1 VSFTVNQTSLPQQP
15 DVSQLRS
22 ADFPSRPFP
31 GKLGQA
37 FRVFLEPAVRDR
49 IWQHARETLSIEICG
64 ILVGSWGKDND
75 GPFVIVSESI
85 RGEAATSKFAEVTFT
100 HETWAKINQEMD
112 TKFAHLAI
120 VGWYHT
126 HPDFGVFLS
135 DRDVFIQQHFFSGPG
150 QIAYVIDPVR
160 QTEGA
165 FVWKQGK
172 PSLAPYIWVGE
183 RLLTAS
189 PPQDHQPPASQADA
203 DAGKLEAMP
212 SASWPVWL
220 IHGLAYLCLFLLGFF
235 LATRMSTSE
244 RSRLEEDAVA
254 RSAFLLGIRPG
265 LREALDR
272 CLADLR
278 AAEQQARELTRQ
290 SPEAPQEKLGGLREA
305 LDKSQ
310 ARLKE
315 LQTRYCLTPAESD
328 RMIEY
333 AAAVLAMSTEG
344 LTRKEREE
352 LAQRVEAWL
361 KQGAKQGLYNLP
373 ENAGS
378 GSPKSE
384 APAPPPPSKN
394 P

>member
-1 VSFTVNQTSLPQQP
+1 LSQQP
-15 DVSQLRS
+15 DVGQLRS

-37 FRVFLEPAVRDR
+37 FRVFLEPAVHAR
-49 IWQHARETLSIEICG
+49 IWQHARETLSVEICG
-64 ILVGSWGKDND
+64 ILVGSWGKDDD

-112 TKFAHLAI
+112 TKFSHLAI

-135 DRDVFIQQHFFSGPG
+135 DHDIFIQQHFFSGPG

-165 FVWKQGK
+165 FIWKQGK
-172 PSLAPYIWVGE
+172 PSLAPYVWVGD
-183 RLLTAS
+183 RLLTAPHS
-189 PPQDHQPPASQADA
+189 QNQEHPASHEAPDV
-203 DAGKLEAMP
+203 GKQEAKVSP
-212 SASWPVWL
+212 SWPGWI
-220 IHGLAYLCLFLLGFF
+220 IHGLAYVCLFLLGFF

-244 RSRLEEDAVA
+244 RNRLEEDAVA

-272 CLADLR
+272 CLAELQ
-278 AAEQQARELTRQ
+278 AGEQQARELTKE
-290 SPEAPQEKLGGLREA
+290 SSEAQQEKLAGLRES
-305 LDKSQ
+305 LEESHG
-310 ARLKE
+310 RLKE

-328 RMIEY
+328 RMIQY

-361 KQGAKQGLYNLP
+361 KQGAKQGLYDLP
-373 ENAGS
+373 EKAGS